1 MTQETA
7 LGLYDLTDKNTT
19 TINNITTTKPL
30 NERSRK
36 HSSIKKLQTK
46 IASLKRNLI
55 CSFKLILASILSVIC
70 VINSN
75 FVLFFHV
82 KIDPNIL
89 SIRNQ
94 THNMKI
100 VGGNISLTTLL
111 KEKLSEMKQEKKIK
125 SLTEN
130 MSLREINDVS
140 ICVPKHEWV
149 KYFIEYIWVYI
160 DLSIVFLIPFL
171 TMSIALAYVYFRVKQ
186 SNDTY
191 AEFQVD
197 HGQKLNREIYARKI
211 NKNKRIV
218 LKLFIINAY
227 FLVSI
232 LPYFLSSFF
241 VHSEFGLSR
250 NFVMSLFYSNNAMN
264 IIFYGITCSRFR
276 DEMRK
281 IICFCRKRSTFLH
294 KQETK
299 G

>member
-7 LGLYDLTDKNTT
+7 LGLYDLADKNTT
-19 TINNITTTKPL
+19 TINNTNPTHKPL

-36 HSSIKKLQTK
+36 HSSIKKIQTK
-46 IASLKRNLI
+46 IASLKRNLR
-55 CSFKLILASILSVIC
+55 CSFKLILASILLVIC

-82 KIDPNIL
+82 KIDPNLL
-89 SIRNQ
+89 SMRNQ

-100 VGGNISLTTLL
+100 MGNMSLTTLL

-171 TMSIALAYVYFRVKQ
+171 IMSIALVYIYFRVKQ
-186 SNDTY
+186 SNHTY

-197 HGQKLNREIYARKI
+197 YGHKLNREIYARKI
-211 NKNKRIV
+211 NKNKRII

-250 NFVMSLFYSNNAMN
+250 NFVMCLFYSNNAMN

-281 IICFCRKRSTFLH
+281 IICFCKKRSTFLQ
-294 KQETK
+294 KQVKK